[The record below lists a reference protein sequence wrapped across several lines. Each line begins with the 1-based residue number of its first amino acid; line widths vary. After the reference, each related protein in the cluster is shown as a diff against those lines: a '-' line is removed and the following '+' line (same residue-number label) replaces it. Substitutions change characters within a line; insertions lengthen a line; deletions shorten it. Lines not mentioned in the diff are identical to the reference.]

1 MTDIPSR
8 STGFDRRNSTLSDS
22 LSEARNSIRSSTD
35 DLFLPRVQPG
45 GITLAFFPLGLALL
59 PAIAGIFFQN
69 GSSIVTDVTLLVLA
83 AIFLNWSVRLP
94 WDWYRS
100 AQATRSGFD
109 DQTPFDD
116 TNEATAARR
125 ELQTHELSALTA
137 CFIFPVIGT
146 WLLHTIRGNLSRPSE
161 GLVSNYN
168 LTIFLLAS
176 EVRPVAHLLRLIQKR
191 TLYLQR
197 IVAASPS
204 SDPATLAD
212 LSKRLEELEAHVA
225 ESAVRAND
233 PDPTDA
239 GSCIAQAAEVRKLIQ
254 PDIEALNRAVRRY
267 EKRSALFA
275 LQTDQR
281 FGRLEA
287 QAGDALALAAAAQRK
302 EAARSGF
309 ALVLLEWVC
318 ACVVVPVQTV
328 VSVLGLP
335 GRVVSGSL
343 NAVRG
348 MLGWKVSPKVRA
360 KGKKTETGSSTRQGV
375 SVQRK
380 SVKST

>member
-1 MTDIPSR
+1 M
-8 STGFDRRNSTLSDS
+8 
-22 LSEARNSIRSSTD
+22 
-35 DLFLPRVQPG
+35 
-45 GITLAFFPLGLALL
+45 
-59 PAIAGIFFQN
+59 
-69 GSSIVTDVTLLVLA
+69 
-83 AIFLNWSVRLP
+83 
-94 WDWYRS
+94 
-100 AQATRSGFD
+100 
-109 DQTPFDD
+109 
-116 TNEATAARR
+116 
-125 ELQTHELSALTA
+125 
-137 CFIFPVIGT
+137 
-146 WLLHTIRGNLSRPSE
+146 
-161 GLVSNYN
+161 
-168 LTIFLLAS
+168 
-176 EVRPVAHLLRLIQKR
+176 
-191 TLYLQR
+191 
-197 IVAASPS
+197 
-204 SDPATLAD
+204 
-212 LSKRLEELEAHVA
+212 
-225 ESAVRAND
+225 RAND

-348 MLGWKVSPKVRA
+348 MLGWKVSSKVRA